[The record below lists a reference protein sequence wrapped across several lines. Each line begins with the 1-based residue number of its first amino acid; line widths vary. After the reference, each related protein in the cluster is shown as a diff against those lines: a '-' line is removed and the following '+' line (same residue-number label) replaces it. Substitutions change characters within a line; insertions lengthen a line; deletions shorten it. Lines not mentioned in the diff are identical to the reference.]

1 MKRLCYRG
9 VFYDYPQLA
18 VSNAPPIIHCTTLRA
33 GQNDEAVHNEARFNV
48 NNISDSSQSMQC
60 ERMGALYRLYCM
72 GWRNGS
78 TQHFSPLLHY
88 LLSVFLY
95 YRRGFAEG
103 VDWQQEQMQSR
114 TF

>member
-9 VFYDYPQLA
+9 SFYDYPQFS
-18 VSNAPPIIHCTTLRA
+18 VSNVHPIIHCTTLRA
-33 GQNDEAVHNEARFNV
+33 EQNDEIVHNGAQFNV
-48 NNISDSSQSMQC
+48 NDVSDWNQSMQC
-60 ERMGALYRLYCM
+60 ERMGSLYRLYCM

-78 TQHFSPLLHY
+78 SQHFSPLLHY
-88 LLSVFLY
+88 LLSAFFY

-103 VDWQQEQMQSR
+103 ASWQQEQMKSR

>member
-9 VFYDYPQLA
+9 VFYDYPQFS
-18 VSNAPPIIHCTTLRA
+18 VSNAHPIIHCPTLRA
-33 GQNDEAVHNEARFNV
+33 GQYDEFVHNEARFNV
-48 NNISDSSQSMQC
+48 NDISDWSQSMQC
-60 ERMGALYRLYCM
+60 ERMGMLYRLYCI

-88 LLSVFLY
+88 LLSTFFY
-95 YRRGFAEG
+95 YRRGFAEA
-103 VDWQQEQMQSR
+103 VNWQQEQIKSR